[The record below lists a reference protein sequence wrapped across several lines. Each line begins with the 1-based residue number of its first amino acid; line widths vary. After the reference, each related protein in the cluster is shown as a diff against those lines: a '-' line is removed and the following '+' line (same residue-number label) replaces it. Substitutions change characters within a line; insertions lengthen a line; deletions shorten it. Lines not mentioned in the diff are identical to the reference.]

1 MANLPEAATESNVAK
16 AATPPVR
23 PGTVLLADCSGS
35 MVTVDNPPAVGQGA
49 RRIDRLAEILGY
61 LLSRVRL
68 QALVCFADTPEE
80 EILLAGHVAIP
91 EPYGGTALHLAL
103 RHVLEMRPRPVRVIV
118 ICDGEPDDPGQ
129 ALLAAR
135 LLRPA
140 PLDAYFCGNDR
151 DVFAADFM
159 RRLSEAGGPGG
170 RWGRFD
176 LSQTQAIAEQ
186 LRLRIAGP
194 RG

>member
-1 MANLPEAATESNVAK
+1 MEKLPETK
-16 AATPPVR
+16 AQGKVTKPGAPPVR

-35 MVTVDNPPAVGQGA
+35 MTTIDNPPAVGLGA
-49 RRIDRLAEILGY
+49 RRIERLAEILGY

-68 QALVCFADTPEE
+68 QGLVCFADLPE
-80 EILLAGHVAIP
+80 EILLEGHVAIP
-91 EPYGGTALHLAL
+91 EPAGGTALHLAL

-118 ICDGEPDDPGQ
+118 ICDGEPDDAGQ

-140 PLDAYFCGNDR
+140 PIDAYFCGNDR

-159 RRLSEAGGPGG
+159 RKLAEAGGPGG
-170 RWGRFD
+170 RWGKFD